1 MAAEVPIFCGNIPIF
16 LDDAGVWIFIAVGI
30 EVLLK
35 AALGDGGVGWD
46 EAGLAVEGFEASE
59 GVGPFGKG
67 GDDGVAGIADD
78 EWSDGASAAAAA
90 VIGDT
95 EGWRVAFTGTED
107 PVHDIVLLG

>member
-16 LDDAGVWIFIAVGI
+16 LDVIGVRIFIAVCVEI
-30 EVLLK
+30 LFE
-35 AALGDGGVGWD
+35 ASFSDCGVRWG

-59 GVGPFGKG
+59 GVGPFGEG
-67 GDDGVAGIADD
+67 CDDDVAGIADD
-78 EWSDGASAAAAA
+78 ERGDGTSAAAAA